1 MQADCVITEN
11 RLEECTIVPYRGSLK
26 EYMDSGGEIQTAIV
40 ELLNEKDHTRR
51 RIKVEFCD
59 AENRIYIAEKEF
71 NRTWKVI
78 AQCLLKVKTMR
89 AYRIGNPVPSVAS
102 VEEQVDLSFYETES
116 RKAVLERG
124 QVKLVGKPVSEEQQQ
139 LMMKRS
145 SAMDN
150 KKIVYA
156 YSATDDKVHDKACP
170 LVKQISNRDFRASE
184 TLPEGRWLCLNCR
197 MMMVVRRGCGDDFKH
212 YDMYKRFFQKG
223 GVRVEAVEE
232 LVDGYHARIRMEDPD
247 TLWVKCKE
255 DQWKVVLNGERKV
268 TLLHNNYMM
277 VGEDQRYIFGGFH
290 NQTSSGSVNMAY
302 ALKLIEGYTWEGHLA
317 AKTEYRDEADEAWTG
332 DADGRTGSRLEQVDM
347 ENAGDVGNSARMLW
361 RRLRA
366 WVRAVFKH

>member
-89 AYRIGNPVPSVAS
+89 AYRTGNPVPSVAS

-212 YDMYKRFFQKG
+212 YDMYKRVFSKRWRPG
-223 GVRVEAVEE
+223 GGR
-232 LVDGYHARIRMEDPD
+232 R
-247 TLWVKCKE
+247 
-255 DQWKVVLNGERKV
+255 
-268 TLLHNNYMM
+268 
-277 VGEDQRYIFGGFH
+277 
-290 NQTSSGSVNMAY
+290 
-302 ALKLIEGYTWEGHLA
+302 
-317 AKTEYRDEADEAWTG
+317 
-332 DADGRTGSRLEQVDM
+332 RTGGRISRQDPHGRSGYPLGEVQ
-347 ENAGDVGNSARMLW
+347 
-361 RRLRA
+361 RRPVEGCTEWGEKSYA
-366 WVRAVFKH
+366 AA